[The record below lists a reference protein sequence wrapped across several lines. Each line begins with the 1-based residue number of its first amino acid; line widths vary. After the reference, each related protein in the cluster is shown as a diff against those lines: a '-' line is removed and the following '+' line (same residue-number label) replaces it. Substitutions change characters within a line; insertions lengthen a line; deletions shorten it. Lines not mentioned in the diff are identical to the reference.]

1 MIRYITGA
9 STKGSEAIAFE
20 RGIGLMIQPGNS
32 YHLKVDRYPFWAADN
47 GAFTKSAK
55 GFDEAKFRVML
66 KREHLKDQAGSCL
79 FVVAPDKLVVLP
91 DGVVVGDAR
100 GTLNQFP
107 AWAADIRDAGFP
119 VALVAQNGLES
130 MLHDVPWGL
139 VDVLFIGGS
148 TEWKLSDAAR
158 CCAVEARARGKMVHM
173 GRVNSFR
180 RMARAAEMMCDTA
193 DGTFLMF
200 GPKTNLPR
208 LLTWLDMLNHGVQAH
223 LPWGIT
229 QKGD

>member
-1 MIRYITGA
+1 MIRYLTGA
-9 STKGSEAIAFE
+9 STRGSEAIAFE

-32 YHLKVDRYPFWAADN
+32 YHLKVQSYPFWAADN

-55 GFDEAKFRVML
+55 GFDPVKFRTL
-66 KREHLKDQAGSCL
+66 LGRESLRDHSGACL
-79 FVVAPDKLVVLP
+79 FVVAPDRLVVLP
-91 DGVVVGDAR
+91 DGTVVGDAR
-100 GTLNQFP
+100 GTLEQFP
-107 AWAADIRDAGFP
+107 AWAREIREAGFP

-130 MLHDVPWGL
+130 MLSDVPWGL

-158 CCAVEARARGKMVHM
+158 CCAVEARSRGKMVHM

-180 RMARAAEMMCDTA
+180 RMSRAAEMLCDTA

-200 GPKTNLPR
+200 GPKVNLPR
-208 LLTWLDMLNHGVQAH
+208 LLAWLAQLNNGVQAH
-223 LPWGIT
+223 LPWGVT
-229 QKGD
+229 PKGD